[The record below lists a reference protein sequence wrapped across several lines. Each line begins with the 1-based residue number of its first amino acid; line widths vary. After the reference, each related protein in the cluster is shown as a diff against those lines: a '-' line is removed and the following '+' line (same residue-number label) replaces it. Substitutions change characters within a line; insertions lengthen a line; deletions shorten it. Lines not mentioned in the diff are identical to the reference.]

1 MGRRV
6 LSLRDGLSHQEEIG
20 DSKFHMNPVDLTRRV
35 KHLNNTLNQF
45 WNRWRREYLTE
56 LREAHRYA
64 SRMPTR
70 APIAVGDL
78 VVVHSEGQPRGFW
91 KLAKVE
97 RTIVGQDGKIRGAI
111 LKVSSSRSKSTTLQR
126 PLALLYPLEV
136 NCQNETTTEVSPSE
150 DPIEESVNP
159 TEEGPPEGVSRE
171 EITPRRPRREAASRA
186 EKRMKTWM
194 TMLSD
199 ELT

>member
-1 MGRRV
+1 
-6 LSLRDGLSHQEEIG
+6 
-20 DSKFHMNPVDLTRRV
+20 MNPVDLMRRV

-78 VVVHSEGQPRGFW
+78 VVVHNEGQPRGFW
-91 KLAKVE
+91 KLAKVQ

-111 LKVSSSRSKSTTLQR
+111 LKVSSSRSKINQQHYSDRWPCST
-126 PLALLYPLEV
+126 LL
-136 NCQNETTTEVSPSE
+136 
-150 DPIEESVNP
+150 
-159 TEEGPPEGVSRE
+159 R
-171 EITPRRPRREAASRA
+171 
-186 EKRMKTWM
+186 
-194 TMLSD
+194 
-199 ELT
+199 